1 MLDLACG
8 RGRHALYLARAGFR
22 VRAVDRDAGAIAD
35 LRDTAGRLGLDVTCD
50 VLDLETTPPPGLGD
64 ACYDA
69 VVVFHYLHRP
79 LFPAIGR
86 ALVRGGLLVYET
98 FTVAQSLRGHPR
110 NPAFLLHPARLAG
123 QSHGGG
129 RRAAGVGCHGPG
141 RGALG
146 GIDRQPGGHRAA

>member
-110 NPAFLLHPARLAG
+110 NPAFLLHPGELPRLVAPLEVLD
-123 QSHGGG
+123 SREAEVDG
-129 RRAAGVGCHGPG
+129 RDVASVVAER
-141 RGALG
+141 R
-146 GIDRQPGGHRAA
+146 